1 MPMDYVPLNVGI
13 DFGSDYLTN
22 EVAYFLGGIL
32 AADENKVKNGQTFWI
47 APFRSNPGYA
57 TATQIE
63 AHYNHV
69 QSINGNLHGYVYMR
83 DTIKTAGLDS
93 GKFSRALGFGAF
105 FGSQNCESLEQKI
118 PEIHQA
124 LTLASPEVKRCF
136 IVGAF
141 DGRGYIDLNKVNN
154 KIRYLALDCP
164 NNSTGTLLK
173 DLLVAEG
180 FSINY
185 NLARDRLKG
194 GEARKPQLRIKNWD
208 KFLKSYGMVSE
219 KKYDVMR
226 SSYITVYGEGVT
238 KDDSSVLAGLKTV
251 EE

>member
-1 MPMDYVPLNVGI
+1 MPMDYVPLNIGI

-32 AADENKVKNGQTFWI
+32 AADENKIKNGQAFWI

-69 QSINGNLHGYVYMR
+69 QSINGNLHGYIYMR
-83 DTIKTAGLDS
+83 DTIKAAGLDS
-93 GKFSRALGFGAF
+93 GKFFRMLGFGAF
-105 FGSQNCESLEQKI
+105 FASQNCESIEQKI
-118 PEIHQA
+118 PEIRQA

-141 DGRGYIDLNKVNN
+141 DGRGSIDRNPANN
-154 KIRYLALDCP
+154 KIRYLVLDCP

-173 DLLVAEG
+173 DLLVSEG
-180 FSINY
+180 FSLNY
-185 NLARDRLKG
+185 NFSRDRVEG
-194 GEARKPQLRIKNWD
+194 GNARKPQLRIKNWD

-219 KKYDVMR
+219 KKYDVML
-226 SSYITVYGEGVT
+226 SSYRTVYGEGVME
-238 KDDSSVLAGLKTV
+238 DDSAVLAGLKTV
-251 EE
+251 KE